1 MKLTSSI
8 RLRWRA
14 EGGYRQV
21 LAMAVPLILSTGSW
35 SLQGF
40 INRMFLVWHSPESLA
55 AAMPAGMVNFAIMSI
70 IIATAGY
77 VSTFVAQHHGA
88 GQDEKVG
95 GVVWQAVPIALFAG
109 AVNLALIPLAPAFF
123 GWVGHVPAVQAE
135 EVTLFRILCLG
146 AVPVVLSSAFSGML
160 SGLGRTRPV
169 MVVTLAGTGV
179 NILLDYLLIF
189 GHGGFPEMGISG
201 AWWATLTAGSVQLL
215 GYAAIIFRGRYRRIY
230 RTLNWRPD
238 GKAFRALIG
247 YGLPSGVQ
255 FFIDMVGFTGFI
267 LLVGRLGRN
276 ELAAT
281 NLAFN
286 VNTIAFMPMIG
297 IGIIVSVLV
306 GQALG
311 RNNPKLARASVR
323 SAFEMTALYM
333 GIVAALFF
341 LAPRV
346 FLLPFAAASD
356 PASFPAIADLTA
368 VLLRFVAIYTLF
380 DAGNIIFAS
389 AIKGAGDTRFVMW
402 MILCMS
408 LGILVLPCFIAITWL
423 SATVYAC
430 WAIASLYVICLGVAF
445 FLRYRQGKWEAMR
458 VIDAP
463 GSAVTPAAAPILI
476 HSSSAG
482 VP

>member
-1 MKLTSSI
+1 MKLLSRARI
-8 RLRWRA
+8 RWRS

-21 LAMAVPLILSTGSW
+21 LVMAIPLILSTGSW

-55 AAMPAGMVNFAIMSI
+55 AAMPAGMVNYAILSI
-70 IIATAGY
+70 FIATAGY

-88 GQDEKVG
+88 GQDQKVG
-95 GVVWQAVPIALFAG
+95 GVLWQSVPIALFAG
-109 AVNLALIPLAPAFF
+109 IVNLALIPAAPAFF
-123 GWVGHVPAVQAE
+123 HWVGHVPAVQAE
-135 EVTLFRILCLG
+135 EVTLFRIMCL
-146 AVPVVLSSAFSGML
+146 AATPVVMASAFSGML

-169 MVVTLAGTGV
+169 MVVTLAGTGL
-179 NILLDYLLIF
+179 NILLDWLLIF
-189 GHGGFPEMGISG
+189 GHWGFPEMGIAG
-201 AWWATLTAGSVQLL
+201 AGWASVAAGCLQL
-215 GYAAIIFRGRYRRIY
+215 GAYAILVFGRRYRRAY

-238 GKAFRALIG
+238 GPAFWALLR

-297 IGIIVSVLV
+297 IGITVSVLV

-311 RNNPKLARASVR
+311 RNDPALARASVR
-323 SAFEMTALYM
+323 SAFDMTVLYM
-333 GIVAALFF
+333 GIIAALFF
-341 LAPRV
+341 LVPRL

-356 PASFPAIADLTA
+356 PASFPAIADLTV
-368 VLLRFVAIYTLF
+368 VLLRFVAVYTLF

-408 LGILVLPCFIAITWL
+408 VGILVVPSFVAITWF
-423 SATVYAC
+423 SATVYVC
-430 WAIASLYVICLGVAF
+430 WAIASLYVVALGIAF

-458 VIDAP
+458 VIDIP
-463 GSAVTPAAAPILI
+463 V
-476 HSSSAG
+476 
-482 VP
+482 VR

>member
-1 MKLTSSI
+1 MNVISSA
-8 RLRWRA
+8 RHRWRA
-14 EGGYRQV
+14 PGGYRHV
-21 LAMAVPLILSTGSW
+21 LAMAIPLILSTGSW

-55 AAMPAGMVNFAIMSI
+55 AAMPAGMVNFAILSLF
-70 IIATAGY
+70 IATAGY
-77 VSTFVAQHHGA
+77 VSTFVAQYHGA
-88 GQDEKVG
+88 GQDGKVG
-95 GVVWQAVPIALFAG
+95 GILWQSVPLALFAG
-109 AVNLALIPLAPAFF
+109 LVNLALIPAAPVFF

-146 AVPVVLSSAFSGML
+146 ATPVVMASAFSGML

-169 MVVTLAGTGV
+169 MVITLAGTGA
-179 NILLDYLLIF
+179 NILLDYVLIF
-189 GHGGFPEMGISG
+189 GHWGFPEMGIAG
-201 AWWATLTAGSVQLL
+201 AGWASVTAGCVQLVSF
-215 GYAAIIFRGRYRRIY
+215 AILVFGGSFRERY

-238 GKAFRALIG
+238 LKAFWALLRF
-247 YGLPSGVQ
+247 GLPSGVQ

-297 IGIIVSVLV
+297 IGITVSVLV

-311 RNNPKLARASVR
+311 RNDPALARASVR
-323 SAFEMTALYM
+323 SAIEMTLLYM
-333 GIVAALFF
+333 GVVAALFV
-341 LAPRV
+341 LVPRL

-356 PASFPAIADLTA
+356 PGQFAAIADLTV

-380 DAGNIIFAS
+380 DAGNIIFSS

-402 MILCMS
+402 MILCLS
-408 LGILVLPCFIAITWL
+408 VGILILPSFVAITWL
-423 SATVYAC
+423 SATVYVC
-430 WAIASLYVICLGVAF
+430 WAIASLYVVSLGVAF
-445 FLRYRQGKWEAMR
+445 FLRYRQGKWESMR
-458 VIDAP
+458 VIDFRKA
-463 GSAVTPAAAPILI
+463 GS
-476 HSSSAG
+476 
-482 VP
+482 

>member
-8 RLRWRA
+8 RNRWRA
-14 EGGYRQV
+14 DGGYRQV
-21 LAMAVPLILSTGSW
+21 LGMAIPLILSTGSW

-40 INRMFLVWHSPESLA
+40 INRMFLVWHSPVSLA
-55 AAMPAGMVNFAIMSI
+55 AAMPAGMVNFAILSI
-70 IIATAGY
+70 FIATAGY

-88 GQDEKVG
+88 GQDDRVG
-95 GVVWQAVPIALFAG
+95 GVLWQSVPIALFAG
-109 AVNLALIPLAPAFF
+109 LLNLALVPAAPAFF

-146 AVPVVLSSAFSGML
+146 ATPVVMASAFSGML

-189 GHGGFPEMGISG
+189 GHAGFPEMGISG
-201 AWWATLTAGSVQLL
+201 AGWASVTAGCVQLVS
-215 GYAAIIFRGRYRRIY
+215 YAVLVFGGRYRRPY
-230 RTLNWRPD
+230 KTLSWRPD
-238 GKAFRALIG
+238 AKAFWALIRF
-247 YGLPSGVQ
+247 GLPSGVQ

-281 NLAFN
+281 NLAIN

-297 IGIIVSVLV
+297 IGITVSVLV

-311 RNNPKLARASVR
+311 RNDPRLARASVR
-323 SAFEMTALYM
+323 SAFDMTILYM
-333 GIVAALFF
+333 GTVAVLFF
-341 LAPRV
+341 FVPRL
-346 FLLPFAAASD
+346 FLLPFAAASN
-356 PASFPAIADLTA
+356 PAEFAAIADLTV

-389 AIKGAGDTRFVMW
+389 AVKGAGDTRFVMW

-408 LGILVLPCFIAITWL
+408 VGILILPSFIAITWL
-423 SATVYAC
+423 SATVYVC
-430 WAIASLYVICLGVAF
+430 WAIASLYVVCLGIAF
-445 FLRYRQGKWEAMR
+445 FLRYRQGKWESMR
-458 VIDAP
+458 VIDVP
-463 GSAVTPAAAPILI
+463 AVR
-476 HSSSAG
+476 
-482 VP
+482 

>member
-1 MKLTSSI
+1 
-8 RLRWRA
+8 
-14 EGGYRQV
+14 
-21 LAMAVPLILSTGSW
+21 MAVPLILSTGSW

-55 AAMPAGMVNFAIMSI
+55 AAMPAGMVNFAILSLF
-70 IIATAGY
+70 IATAGY
-77 VSTFVAQHHGA
+77 VSTFVAQYHGA
-88 GQDEKVG
+88 GQDGRVG
-95 GVVWQAVPIALFAG
+95 GILWQSVPIALFAG
-109 AVNLALIPLAPAFF
+109 LVDLALIPAAPVFF
-123 GWVGHVPAVQAE
+123 GWVGHVPGVQAE

-146 AVPVVLSSAFSGML
+146 AAPVVMSSAFSGML

-189 GHGGFPEMGISG
+189 GHGGFPELGIAG
-201 AWWATLTAGSVQLL
+201 AGWASVSAGCVQMAS
-215 GYAAIIFRGRYRRIY
+215 YAVLVFGSSFRARYRM
-230 RTLNWRPD
+230 LNWRPD
-238 GKAFRALIG
+238 LKAFWALLRF
-247 YGLPSGVQ
+247 GLPSGVQ

-297 IGIIVSVLV
+297 IGITVSVLV

-311 RNNPKLARASVR
+311 KNDPVLARASVR
-323 SAFEMTALYM
+323 SAIEMTLLYM
-333 GIVAALFF
+333 GVVAVLFV
-341 LAPRV
+341 LVPRL

-356 PASFPAIADLTA
+356 PSQFAAIADLTV

-380 DAGNIIFAS
+380 DAGNIIFSS

-408 LGILVLPCFIAITWL
+408 VGILVIPSFVAITWL
-423 SATVYAC
+423 SATVYVC
-430 WAIASLYVICLGVAF
+430 WAIASLYVMSLGVAF
-445 FLRYRQGKWEAMR
+445 FLRYRQGRWESMR
-458 VIDAP
+458 VIDVP
-463 GSAVTPAAAPILI
+463 GA
-476 HSSSAG
+476 
-482 VP
+482 